1 MLCIAHFNHKL
12 RGRASDADEKF
23 VARLAAKHGLEFLV
37 ARENIAAKTK
47 RERGNLEDV
56 ARRARYAFFE
66 RLVQEG
72 RLTRV
77 AVAHTADDQAET
89 VLAHMLRGTGL
100 AGLGG
105 IHPTSGVVVRPL
117 LGTRRA
123 DLRAYLRSRRQS
135 WREDA
140 SNRDTTRMRARIR
153 QKLLPLLE
161 RHFQPATVE
170 HLCQLAELARED
182 EAYLDCQA
190 TLREKEMTQA
200 AQNAT
205 RLALSNFL
213 REPRAIRTRLLRRI
227 VEHRKSRAGQTSAA
241 HVEALLALADQP
253 DSGKSL
259 QLPGGVEVR
268 RESQALVF
276 LPSAKIEPSSRKK
289 AASCGYA
296 HEVDFP
302 ASLAELHVVEL
313 HCRLHLRVI
322 DWPPEGRETKTTG
335 AVLDRG
341 RLCVP
346 LVLRNWCPGDSMQPL
361 GHRKRHKLAR
371 LLNEI
376 GVSRWEKETWPV
388 LTAGGQ
394 IAWVR
399 GLGASHEFAA
409 GKETREGVVITED
422 RES

>member
-1 MLCIAHFNHKL
+1 
-12 RGRASDADEKF
+12 
-23 VARLAAKHGLEFLV
+23 LEFFV
-37 ARENIAAKTK
+37 ARENIAAKAK

-56 ARRARYAFFE
+56 ARRARHAFFE

-72 RLTRV
+72 RLSRV

-89 VLAHMLRGTGL
+89 VLAHILRGTGL

-117 LGTRRA
+117 LGIRRA
-123 DLRAYLRSRRQS
+123 ELHAYVRSMRQN

-140 SNRDTTRMRARIR
+140 SNRDTKRMRARIR

-161 RHFQPATVE
+161 RAFQPATVE

-182 EAYLDCQA
+182 EAYLDGQA
-190 TLREKEMTQA
+190 ALREKETAQTT
-200 AQNAT
+200 QNAT
-205 RLALSNFL
+205 RLTLGGFL
-213 REPRAIRTRLLRRI
+213 HEPPAIQTRVLRRI
-227 VEHRKSRAGQTSAA
+227 VEHLKPRAGQTSAA
-241 HVEALLALADQP
+241 HVDALLALAEQP
-253 DSGKSL
+253 ASGKSL

-268 RESQALVF
+268 RESQVLTFA
-276 LPSAKIEPSSRKK
+276 PCEQMASSGRVKT
-289 AASCGYA
+289 AACDYA
-296 HEVDFP
+296 YEVELR
-302 ASLAELHVVEL
+302 SGQAELQIVEL

-322 DWPPEGRETKTTG
+322 DWPPEGRETSYTG
-335 AVLDRG
+335 AVLDRE

-346 LVLRNWCPGDSMQPL
+346 LVLRNWGPGDAMRPL

-371 LLNEI
+371 LLNEM
-376 GVSRWEKETWPV
+376 GVSRWEKKSWPV

-399 GLGASHEFAA
+399 GLGAAHEFAA

-422 RES
+422 RAS